1 MFTLFLNDIVLKN
14 FRLFSDIQ
22 VCKEQ
27 VYIKLFYFHFKTV
40 STSKDLF
47 INLFSVLKSYKQL
60 ISLTSLAVLL
70 LLFYSFFQ
78 SDLQPKST

>member
-22 VCKEQ
+22 VCEEQ
-27 VYIKLFYFHFKTV
+27 VYIKLFHPHFETV
-40 STSKDLF
+40 SISKDLF
-47 INLFSVLKSYKQL
+47 INLSSVLKSHKQS
-60 ISLTSLAVLL
+60 ISLTSLVVLL
-70 LLFYSFFQ
+70 LLFHSFFQ